1 MRGADDIPG
10 DGLRSR
16 RLSGTRHRSRA
27 AGFTLVEIL
36 IAAAVIGLGLVG
48 VAAGAGILFGGV
60 GAIVALVA
68 GGNRKTRVPYGP
80 FMAAGAL
87 LSVFVGQQIADAYVR
102 LLGG

>member
-48 VAAGAGILFGGV
+48 VAAGFLHAVGGLEAGRQQTTAAFLAEQRIEQPGTPGL
-60 GAIVALVA
+60 ASELVDQCKDRA
-68 GGNRKTRVPYGP
+68 
-80 FMAAGAL
+80 AAGH
-87 LSVFVGQQIADAYVR
+87 VV
-102 LLGG
+102 LGP